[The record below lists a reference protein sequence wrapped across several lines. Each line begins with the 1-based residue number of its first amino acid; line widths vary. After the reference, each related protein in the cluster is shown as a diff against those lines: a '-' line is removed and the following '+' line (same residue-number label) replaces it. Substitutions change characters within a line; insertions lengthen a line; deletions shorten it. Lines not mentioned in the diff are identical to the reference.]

1 MSWINRERRGERGPK
16 STQLSILAKR
26 EHAGRWTKGLIIR
39 KTASV
44 LPGLC
49 ARVWTLLQAQRA
61 RPRPSRVTTCVP
73 GRWLARPLR
82 LGGVA
87 PEEVGETPAADL
99 LHLAQCGVQ
108 LLRGWAVQ
116 PARPLAGHRRPV
128 AEARGERKGEA
139 GARAV
144 LRVELGQPE
153 PLGRAQARV
162 ARGALLPLRLGAE
175 LAPLQL
181 AARQVRVPAQDAL
194 LACGEAQTRGGSAL
208 PRPEGFPR
216 EAGSQDVK
224 RGN

>member
-1 MSWINRERRGERGPK
+1 M
-16 STQLSILAKR
+16 
-26 EHAGRWTKGLIIR
+26 IR

-49 ARVWTLLQAQRA
+49 ARVWTLFQAQRA

-99 LHLAQCGVQ
+99 LHLPQCGVQ

-153 PLGRAQARV
+153 PLGRAQARE

-181 AARQVRVPAQDAL
+181 AARRVAAQDAL
-194 LACGEAQTRGGSAL
+194 LACGEAQTRGGSAV

-216 EAGSQDVK
+216 EAGSQDVR